1 MTRQPTTAER
11 HHATSRARDY
21 AIRCGLTPEETTQ
34 LVDALLGLTTPDD
47 LAAWHGRLA

>member
-21 AIRCGLTPEETTQ
+21 AIRCGLTPEETAR

-47 LAAWHGRLA
+47 LAAWRGRLA

>member
-11 HHATSRARDY
+11 HHATSRAQDY

-34 LVDALLGLTTPDD
+34 LVDALLGLTTPED
-47 LAAWHGRLA
+47 LAGWRARLA